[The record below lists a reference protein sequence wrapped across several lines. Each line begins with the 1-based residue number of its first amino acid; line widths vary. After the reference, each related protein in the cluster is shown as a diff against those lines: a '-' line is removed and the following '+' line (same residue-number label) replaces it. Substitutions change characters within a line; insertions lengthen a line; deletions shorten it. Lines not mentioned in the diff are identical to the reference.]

1 MRRSLGIATMVI
13 LILAMVSGRPSAG
26 AFVGRPVRA
35 RHGLVASTHEVASR
49 VGVEILQR
57 GGNAVDAAVAVAL
70 ALAVV
75 HPAAG
80 NLGGGGFML
89 IRMADGRTTVIDYRE
104 TAPARAHRDLY
115 LDQKGDLIPD
125 ASTVGHRAVAVPGT
139 VAGLALALEKYGT
152 MSWADVCR
160 PAERL
165 ARDGVVLTHFEA
177 ESLKRAARLLSRFPE
192 SRRIFLRDGRYYE
205 EGELFRQPDLAET
218 FRRLIER
225 GPREFYEGETARRIV
240 AEMEAGGGLITLDDL
255 KDYRAV
261 EREPLRTTY
270 RGYEILTVP
279 PPSSGGVAL
288 IEMLHILEG
297 FDLRALGHN
306 SADYVHLLV
315 EAMRRAFADRA
326 RFLGDPDFARIP
338 VKGLTSRRY
347 AEALRRTID
356 LARATPS
363 ATLTGGDA
371 FAYESEHTTH
381 FSVVDAAGNVVANTY
396 TLNGSYGSGVTV
408 RGAGFLLNN
417 EMDDFTSKPGAPN
430 MFGLLQSEA
439 NQIAPRKRPLSAMT
453 PTIVLKD
460 GKPFL
465 VLGSPGGPTIIN
477 TVLQVI
483 LNVIDFGMNLQ
494 QALAM
499 PRVHHQWMPDQIV
512 FEPFGLSRDTIQAL
526 TARGHT
532 FAERPRYMG
541 DVQAIMIEPETGVR
555 LGASDPR
562 MDGKPVGY

>member
-1 MRRSLGIATMVI
+1 MRKRSLLPVLM
-13 LILAMVSGRPSAG
+13 LAVTLEPSPTS

-104 TAPARAHRDLY
+104 MAPARAHRDLY
-115 LDQKGDLIPD
+115 VDEKGALIPE

-165 ARDGVVLTHFEA
+165 AREGVVLTHFEA
-177 ESLKRAARLLSRFPE
+177 ESLKRASRLLSRFPE

-205 EGELFRQPDLAET
+205 EGEVFRQPDLAET
-218 FRRLIER
+218 FRRLIEH

-240 AEMEAGGGLITLDDL
+240 AEMDAGGGLITLDDL
-255 KDYRAV
+255 KNYRAV

-270 RGYEILTVP
+270 RGYEIITVP

-297 FDLRALGHN
+297 FELRALGHN

-315 EAMRRAFADRA
+315 ETMRRAFADRA

-338 VKGLTSRRY
+338 VRGLTSRRY

-356 LARATPS
+356 PKRATPS
-363 ATLTGGDA
+363 AALTGGDA

-381 FSVVDAAGNVVANTY
+381 FTVVDAAGNVVANTY

-460 GKPFL
+460 GKPWL
-465 VLGSPGGPTIIN
+465 ALGSPGGPTIIN
-477 TVLQVI
+477 TVLQVL
-483 LNVIDFGMNLQ
+483 LNVIDFQMTLP
-494 QALAM
+494 QAIAM

-512 FEPFGLSRDTIQAL
+512 YEPFGLSQDTIEAL
-526 TARGHT
+526 RARGHAFT
-532 FAERPRYMG
+532 ERPRYMG
-541 DVQAIMIEPETGVR
+541 DVQAIMIESETGVR
-555 LGASDPR
+555 VGVSDPR

>member
-1 MRRSLGIATMVI
+1 M
-13 LILAMVSGRPSAG
+13 LAVTLEPSPTS

-104 TAPARAHRDLY
+104 MAPARAHRDLY
-115 LDQKGDLIPD
+115 VDEKGALIPE

-165 ARDGVVLTHFEA
+165 AREGVVLTHFEA
-177 ESLKRAARLLSRFPE
+177 ESLKRASRLLSRFPE

-205 EGELFRQPDLAET
+205 EGEVFRQPDLAET
-218 FRRLIER
+218 FRRLIEH

-240 AEMEAGGGLITLDDL
+240 AEMDAGGGLITLDDL
-255 KDYRAV
+255 KNYRAV

-270 RGYEILTVP
+270 RGYEIITVP

-297 FDLRALGHN
+297 FELRALGHN

-315 EAMRRAFADRA
+315 ETMRRAFADRA

-338 VKGLTSRRY
+338 VRGLTSRRY

-356 LARATPS
+356 PKRATPS

-381 FSVVDAAGNVVANTY
+381 FTVVDAAGNVVANTY

-460 GKPFL
+460 GKPWL
-465 VLGSPGGPTIIN
+465 ALGSPGGPTIIN
-477 TVLQVI
+477 TVLQVL
-483 LNVIDFGMNLQ
+483 LNVIDFQMTLP
-494 QALAM
+494 QAIAM

-512 FEPFGLSRDTIQAL
+512 YEPFGLSQDTIEAL
-526 TARGHT
+526 RARGHAFT
-532 FAERPRYMG
+532 ERPRYMG
-541 DVQAIMIEPETGVR
+541 DVQAIMIESETGVR
-555 LGASDPR
+555 VGVSDPR

>member
-1 MRRSLGIATMVI
+1 MRKRSLLPVLM
-13 LILAMVSGRPSAG
+13 LAVTLEPSPTS

-104 TAPARAHRDLY
+104 MAPARAHRDLY
-115 LDQKGDLIPD
+115 VDEKGALIPE

-165 ARDGVVLTHFEA
+165 AREGVVLTHFEA
-177 ESLKRAARLLSRFPE
+177 ESLKRASRLLSRFPE

-205 EGELFRQPDLAET
+205 EGEVFRQPDLAET
-218 FRRLIER
+218 FRRLIEH

-240 AEMEAGGGLITLDDL
+240 AEMDAGGGLITLDDL
-255 KDYRAV
+255 KNYRAV

-270 RGYEILTVP
+270 RGYEIITVP

-297 FDLRALGHN
+297 FELRALGHN

-315 EAMRRAFADRA
+315 ETMRRAFADRA

-338 VKGLTSRRY
+338 VRGLTSRRY

-356 LARATPS
+356 PKRATPS
-363 ATLTGGDA
+363 AALTGGDA

-381 FSVVDAAGNVVANTY
+381 FTVVDAAGNVVANTY

-460 GKPFL
+460 GKPWL
-465 VLGSPGGPTIIN
+465 ALGSPGGPTIIN
-477 TVLQVI
+477 TVLQVL
-483 LNVIDFGMNLQ
+483 LNVIDFQMTLP
-494 QALAM
+494 QAIAV

-512 FEPFGLSRDTIQAL
+512 YEPFGLSQDTIEAL
-526 TARGHT
+526 RARGHAFT
-532 FAERPRYMG
+532 ERPRYMG
-541 DVQAIMIEPETGVR
+541 DVQAIMIESETGVR
-555 LGASDPR
+555 VGVSDPR